1 MSKYHYITMK
11 IVMRNCDSDEDAM
24 NKCQDLMVRYPDEN
38 TKYMESWDIVA
49 VGDTDEIVDYE

>member
-1 MSKYHYITMK
+1 MK

-49 VGDTDEIVDYE
+49 IGDTDEIVDYE